1 MACDLICND
10 IDVGISNVEIV
21 FNSKRILE
29 SRNKSAKWFED
40 DNLTNSIINIKQVS
54 SALSDSIT
62 KLNLIATKHPTE
74 LSSILQEVH
83 NHIGLLINRYYE
95 FSELNSCYSLFLNV
109 SNTIRSLL
117 SHIQSLLNQ
126 LKSNDYIH
134 INSSTGM
141 VWKTVEDISKLPVKN
156 KASYRR
162 SWMEDI
168 NVINDTIREFEEYIE
183 KSSIEK
189 NNHTD
194 AEDSEASDGE
204 GDGDEQA
211 SQSNCDDEDQDTY
224 TPAEIIKVTASLD
237 MMRYAIELLKLSLII
252 MTSLGDQ
259 LHSIPPAAAAAT
271 TDTIPDLTS
280 DINALSLKPSNPT
293 NNTDL
298 NLPVQSPLVFTSD
311 SIGIQAWIAEL
322 VAARETLIAS
332 ITDFGCELYP
342 PIDAPTASV
351 LHMAVYSNLQRVL
364 QLVSYSEYTAK
375 LDTEVMLKLGGLAE
389 TLKLHRP
396 TDTTV

>member
-1 MACDLICND
+1 MAFDLICND

-54 SALSDSIT
+54 AALSDSIT
-62 KLNLIATKHPTE
+62 KLNLIATKHPNE
-74 LSSILQEVH
+74 ISSILQEVH
-83 NHIGLLINRYYE
+83 NYIGLLINRYFE

-126 LKSNDYIH
+126 LKSGDYIH

-156 KASYRR
+156 KASFRR

-168 NVINDTIREFEEYIE
+168 NVINDTIREFEEYID

-194 AEDSEASDGE
+194 AEDSEGSDGE
-204 GDGDEQA
+204 GDGDEEA
-211 SQSNCDDEDQDTY
+211 SESNCDDEDQDTY

-259 LHSIPPAAAAAT
+259 LHSTPPLPA
-271 TDTIPDLTS
+271 TDTITNLTS
-280 DINALSLKPSNPT
+280 DINALSLKPTNPPI
-293 NNTDL
+293 NSVL

-342 PIDAPTASV
+342 PLDADTASG

-375 LDTEVMLKLGGLAE
+375 LDQEVMLKLGGLAE
-389 TLKLHRP
+389 T
-396 TDTTV
+396 

>member
-1 MACDLICND
+1 MAFDLICND

-21 FNSKRILE
+21 FNSKRIVE
-29 SRNKSAKWFED
+29 SRNKSAKWIED
-40 DNLTNSIINIKQVS
+40 DNLTNSIINIKQAS

-83 NHIGLLINRYYE
+83 NYIGLLINRYYE

-126 LKSNDYIH
+126 LKSGDFVH

-162 SWMEDI
+162 SFMEDI
-168 NVINDTIREFEEYIE
+168 NVINDTIREFEVYLD

-204 GDGDEQA
+204 GDEDEA

-224 TPAEIIKVTASLD
+224 TPAEITKVTASLD
-237 MMRYAIELLKLSLII
+237 MMRFAIDLLKLSLII

-259 LHSIPPAAAAAT
+259 LHSKPPAAAAT
-271 TDTIPDLTS
+271 TDTIPNLTS
-280 DINALSLKPSNPT
+280 DINALSLKPTHPS
-293 NNTDL
+293 NNTYL
-298 NLPVQSPLVFTSD
+298 NLPVQSPLVFTID
-311 SIGIQAWIAEL
+311 SIGIQAWIADL

-342 PIDAPTASV
+342 PIDAGTTSAR
-351 LHMAVYSNLQRVL
+351 HMAVYSNLQRVL

>member
-1 MACDLICND
+1 MAFDLICND

-54 SALSDSIT
+54 AALSDSIT
-62 KLNLIATKHPTE
+62 KLNLIATKHPNE
-74 LSSILQEVH
+74 ISSILQEVH
-83 NHIGLLINRYYE
+83 NYIGLLINRYFE

-126 LKSNDYIH
+126 LKSGDYIH

-156 KASYRR
+156 KASFRR

-168 NVINDTIREFEEYIE
+168 NVINDTIREFEEYID

-194 AEDSEASDGE
+194 AEDSDGE
-204 GDGDEQA
+204 GDGDDEV

-237 MMRYAIELLKLSLII
+237 MMRYAIDLLKLALII

-259 LHSIPPAAAAAT
+259 LHSTPPAAT
-271 TDTIPDLTS
+271 SDTIPNLTS
-280 DINALSLKPSNPT
+280 EINTLSLKPTNPSS
-293 NNTDL
+293 NTDVS
-298 NLPVQSPLVFTSD
+298 LPEQSPLLFSSD
-311 SIGIQAWIAEL
+311 SIGVQTWIAEL
-322 VAARETLIAS
+322 VAVRETLIAS

-364 QLVSYSEYTAK
+364 HLASYSEYTAR
-375 LDTEVMLKLGGLAE
+375 LDPEAMLKLGGFAE
-389 TLKLHRP
+389 TLKAHRP
-396 TDTTV
+396 SDTTV